1 MIRAYKGITPTVGK
15 DVYIDESAVVI
26 GDVKIGA
33 FSSVWC
39 NVTIRGDVNNICIGK
54 KTSIQDNSMIH
65 VTHDTHPTIVGNNV
79 TIGHSV
85 NLHGCVIEDYC
96 LIGIGATILDGVT
109 IGKNSIIGAGSVVS
123 PNTIIPPNSMVMG
136 VPGRYKRAITKEE
149 RQHLRDSAKNYLEYA
164 KEYLKNG

>member
-1 MIRAYKGITPTVGK
+1 MIRSYKGITPTLGK
-15 DVYIDESAVVI
+15 KVYVDESAVVI
-26 GDVKIGA
+26 GDVEIGA

-39 NVTIRGDVNNICIGK
+39 NVTIRGDVNYIRIGK

-96 LIGIGATILDGVT
+96 LIGIGAIILDGVT
-109 IGKNSIIGAGSVVS
+109 IGKNSIIGAGTVVA
-123 PNTIIPPNSMVMG
+123 PNTKIPENSMVMG

-149 RQHLRDSAKNYLEYA
+149 RQHLRESAKNYVEYT
-164 KEYLKNG
+164 KEYLKA